1 MVRVILKR
9 LSNLSVSCNL
19 MTYDFSYTFTKGF
32 PRELSLNWID
42 VNQTAR
48 KRESVLKDLDIIN
61 RRLHNMQINSSLLK
75 SFWFSDVFHLWHH
88 IAIYH
93 NLTFHCWIMR
103 SAIKQIIMCD
113 AKWNCLHS
121 DAKTLKWTLIAMKR
135 IKHHSQT

>member
-1 MVRVILKR
+1 MVTCHSYICSLICKLLWETRFVFLFGYLWKHW
-9 LSNLSVSCNL
+9 L
-19 MTYDFSYTFTKGF
+19 MLTKLLEKGG
-32 PRELSLNWID
+32 
-42 VNQTAR
+42 
-48 KRESVLKDLDIIN
+48 SVLKDLDIIN
-61 RRLHNMQINSSLLK
+61 RCLHNMQMNSSLLK
-75 SFWFSDVFHLWHH
+75 RFWFSDVFHLWHH